1 MRWAAVPSH
10 SVILGALA
18 LTLSA
23 CKKQSTEPPVTGAA
37 ALAANADQVMFGA
50 KFNLTTS
57 GVSTAYLIA
66 DTALFFDDNT
76 RVELERVNT
85 VFYTKTGE
93 RDATLTSRSG
103 TYSTPTGMM
112 VARGDV
118 HVVAEDGRDLRTEE
132 LKYDQSRNQVSSDSA
147 FVLVDSARRRIEG
160 VGFRSDPNLKN
171 IQILKLL
178 SGTTGAMTLPGQ

>member
-1 MRWAAVPSH
+1 MRSTALLSR
-10 SVILGALA
+10 SMILCTLALA
-18 LTLSA
+18 LGA
-23 CKKQSTEPPVTGAA
+23 CKKQSTAPPVTGAA
-37 ALAANADQVMFGA
+37 ALATNADQIMFGA

-85 VFYTKTGE
+85 IFYTKTGA
-93 RDATLTSRSG
+93 RDAMLTSRRG

-147 FVLVDSARRRIEG
+147 FVLVDSARRRVEG